1 MGRGQGPCHKAEAF
15 AMPTP
20 HTVLVVDDTDDSRE
34 LAVVVLE
41 HAGFAVIE
49 SATGTEALRLARTT
63 GPDAVVLD
71 VHLPDIDGFEVC
83 QQLKAD
89 PSTGAIPVLF
99 LSATYT
105 GLDARIRGLRS
116 GADGYLTKPY
126 EPAELVSAVTSLV
139 RLRDAETAL
148 HTRDCL
154 LAIARVVGGVVDV
167 TEALRLVC
175 RELARLTGAET
186 VGAHLLDRERNELRP
201 VAGYHVPKHA
211 LRLLTDSPVPEQP
224 FWPAIVEAGDV
235 VWSDDVPHDE
245 RFAFDL
251 FRAVPHQSAVV
262 IPLPVDG
269 ELAGTFYLVWW
280 TERRRVVTP
289 AVAMLQTIGRQVGLL
304 LRNARLIEEAEL
316 RRRVAEAAKEHY
328 QLLFERNLAG
338 VFRST
343 LDGRMIECNE
353 AFSRLLGHRTREHAL
368 QHNAW
373 DSYADPSE
381 REGLLERLGRDRR
394 VANHETRWRRADGA
408 ELTVM
413 MNATRIGNGRDAQ
426 IEGIVLDVTER
437 KRAEDALRER
447 ETQLRNLGNNLPNGV
462 IYQVVRRLD
471 GSNYFPYMSSGLERM
486 FGATAAEAMRDA
498 SVVYRLVVPEDLE
511 RIRAAAD
518 ESILTGDPIDVE
530 YRLRT
535 PEGMERWFNLRG
547 RPSRLAD
554 GATQWDVVALDIT
567 DRKRAEETVRERE
580 TQLRILA
587 DDLRRSE
594 ERYRLLFE
602 RSFVGI
608 FRTRSDGVV
617 MDCND
622 AFARVLGY
630 GNAAEVR
637 GRSVIG
643 HYATPADRDMVVAKI
658 SAGEEVVDA
667 ELIGRRLDGSLFPV
681 TMSVR
686 RIVEQ
691 GGSIHEGVLLDLT
704 DRKNA
709 EEATAL
715 RSVAELANAAA
726 HEINNPLTIVMG
738 QLRLIQKG
746 RNVAA
751 AAERTREAALRIR
764 DIVLRM
770 TRITRLERSAAWSS
784 AVPPMLDIRRSSA
797 GDEEPDHGP
806 VDASPS

>member
-1 MGRGQGPCHKAEAF
+1 MQ
-15 AMPTP
+15 TP

-34 LAVVVLE
+34 LAAAVLQS
-41 HAGFAVIE
+41 AGFAVIE
-49 SATGTEALRLARTT
+49 SATGSGALALARTKA
-63 GPDAVVLD
+63 PDAVVLD
-71 VHLPDIDGFEVC
+71 VHLPDIDGFDVC
-83 QQLKAD
+83 TKLKD
-89 PSTGAIPVLF
+89 EPRTRAIPVLF

-126 EPAELVSAVTSLV
+126 DPVELVSAVTSLV
-139 RLRDAETAL
+139 RLRDTETAL

-154 LAIARVVGGVVDV
+154 LAIARVVGGVTDM

-175 RELARLTGAET
+175 RELARLTSAET

-201 VAGYHVPKHA
+201 AAGYHVPQPA
-211 LRLLTDSPVPEQP
+211 LHLLADSPVPEQP

-245 RFAFDL
+245 RFAFHL

-262 IPLPVDG
+262 IPVPVDG
-269 ELAGTFYLVWW
+269 VLAATFYLVWW
-280 TERRRVVTP
+280 KERRRVV
-289 AVAMLQTIGRQVGLL
+289 ASEAAMLQTIGRQVGLL
-304 LRNARLIEEAEL
+304 LRNALLIEEAEL
-316 RRRVAEAAKEHY
+316 RRRVAEAAKAHY

-338 VFRST
+338 VFRSA

-353 AFSRLLGHRTREHAL
+353 ALARLLGHRTREHTL

-373 DSYADPSE
+373 DFYADP
-381 REGLLERLGRDRR
+381 REGDGLLERLGRERR
-394 VANHETRWRRADGA
+394 VTNHETRWRREDGA

-413 MNATRIGNGRDAQ
+413 MNATRIGEGRDALV
-426 IEGIVLDVTER
+426 EGIVLDVTER
-437 KRAEDALRER
+437 KRAEDALRAR
-447 ETQLRNLGNNLPNGV
+447 ETQLRNLGNNLPDGV
-462 IYQVVRRLD
+462 IYQVVRRRD

-486 FGATAAEAMRDA
+486 FEATADEAMRDA
-498 SVVYRLVVPEDLE
+498 SIVYRLVLPEDLV

-518 ESILTGDPIDVE
+518 ESIRTGDPMDVE

-535 PEGMERWFNLRG
+535 PEGTMRWFNLRG

-567 DRKRAEETVRERE
+567 DRKRVEETLRERE
-580 TQLRILA
+580 AQLRALA
-587 DDLRRSE
+587 DHLRRSE
-594 ERYRLLFE
+594 ERYRVLFE

-608 FRTRSDGVV
+608 FRTLSDGVV

-622 AFARVLGY
+622 AFARILGY
-630 GNAAEVR
+630 REAADVR

-643 HYATPADRDMVVAKI
+643 HYATPADRDRVVAKI
-658 SAGEEVVDA
+658 TAGEDVVNA
-667 ELIGRRLDGSLFPV
+667 EFTGRRLDGSLVPV
-681 TMSVR
+681 AMSVR
-686 RIVEQ
+686 RIVEPD
-691 GGSIHEGVLLDLT
+691 GPIHEGVLVDLT
-704 DRKNA
+704 DRKHA

-726 HEINNPLTIVMG
+726 HEINNPLTIVLG
-738 QLRLIQKG
+738 QLALIQKG
-746 RNVAA
+746 RNVEEAVV
-751 AAERTREAALRIR
+751 RTRAAALRIR
-764 DIVLRM
+764 DMVDRM
-770 TRITRLERSAAWSS
+770 MRITRLERSTAWSS

-797 GDEEPDHGP
+797 DEPDHGP
-806 VDASPS
+806 VDPPPS